1 MGVIYKITN
10 KINGLIYIG
19 QTTDMKRRL
28 KEYKNGSK
36 KLNKH
41 RNYMIM
47 QEMYKYGFDN
57 FEFEIIEYNIPLLL
71 LNSREIF
78 WIDKLQS
85 RNSLIGYNSK
95 TGGKGGELTEISKHK
110 MAESSKNFKHTDE
123 EKLKRSISI
132 ITINIDTLQ
141 ICKYQS
147 AKVFADIFNTNRS
160 VITSAIRKGKNIYNH
175 YIFYDDPELCN
186 LTVNNIINIKSN
198 QNKLSVKS
206 LKEYLSFYEKV
217 KNNIK

>member
-41 RNYMIM
+41 RKYMIM

-71 LNSREIF
+71 LNSREIY

-85 RNSLIGYNSK
+85 RDPLIGYNSK
-95 TGGKGGELTEISKHK
+95 SGGKGGELTESSKQK
-110 MAESSKNFKHTDE
+110 MSESSKDFRHTDE
-123 EKLKRSISI
+123 EKLRRSIPI
-132 ITINIDTLQ
+132 IAINTNTLQ
-141 ICKYQS
+141 IYKYQS
-147 AKVFADIFNTNRS
+147 AKVFADIFNTSRS
-160 VITSAIRKGKNIYNH
+160 VITSAIRKGKNIYSH
-175 YIFYDDPELCN
+175 YIFYDDPELCT
-186 LTVNNIINIKSN
+186 LTVNNIINTKSN
-198 QNKLSVKS
+198 QNKVSNKS
-206 LKEYLSFYEKV
+206 LNEYLLFYEKV